1 MAETASSFGKP
12 SGSEKG
18 RGGEDR
24 LKAELPTGQD
34 RLKAELPT
42 ENPQFR
48 DRMARV
54 EKWRAAGV
62 DPYGRRTD
70 GLMPIGE
77 ARRLH
82 KGVDVTPHDGGEP
95 AKVAGRIVL
104 CRDIGKLIFIT
115 IQDWTGR
122 IQIGLAKQ
130 FFTEATDAVV
140 ANGGRDA
147 RGTREG
153 AGGAEGGQDAR
164 VSWAQA
170 KLLELGDVAW
180 FEGKVGH
187 TKTGEVTVWASGF
200 GMLSK
205 ALLPPPD
212 KFHGLHDTETR
223 YRQRYVDLFA
233 NPDSMDVF
241 LFRCRMIESIR
252 DFLKARQFVEVETP
266 MMQSIAGGAAARPF
280 ITHHNA
286 LDIDLYM
293 RISPEL
299 YLKRLLVGG
308 MERVFEINRNFR
320 NEGIDTTHNPE
331 FTMMEVYQAYSDLA
345 GMMELTESLVVR
357 LAKERVEGLRRQKTD
372 SDGTPVGTAAVQ
384 GGAPVGT
391 PAAIPGG
398 APVGTPAAIPG
409 GAPVG
414 TAGALH
420 LQFGE
425 RILDFTPPFERLS
438 YAAHFKDKVGV
449 DMTDAAAVQRVARER
464 GINTATKEHD
474 VVVGELFEQL
484 AEPALKAHDR
494 PVFIYDYPAALCPL
508 TRRKPGDPRIAERFE
523 LYVAGM
529 ELANAYTELN
539 DPAVQEETFSKQL
552 AGQKEEESMAKM
564 DEDFIAALRYGMPP
578 AGGLGIGI
586 DRLAM
591 VLTNRVSIRD
601 VVLFPLLKPTEE
613 AGAGA
618 KAAAGKGGPT
628 GAAAAPRGGGPN
640 FYEVDEEQMEKDV
653 AKIESDLAKVKAI
666 GPVKSR
672 MFILNQDGSL
682 RIFDV

>member
-1 MAETASSFGKP
+1 MAEASPSSGINPKP
-12 SGSEKG
+12 QAQASGA
-18 RGGEDR
+18 D
-24 LKAELPTGQD
+24 
-34 RLKAELPT
+34 
-42 ENPQFR
+42 NPQFR
-48 DRMARV
+48 DRMSRL
-54 EKWRAAGV
+54 EKWRGLGV

-70 GLMPIGE
+70 GLMPVGE
-77 ARRLH
+77 ARQLH
-82 KGVDVTPHDGGEP
+82 KGTEVTPHDGAEA

-130 FFTEATDAVV
+130 FFPA
-140 ANGGRDA
+140 
-147 RGTREG
+147 
-153 AGGAEGGQDAR
+153 Q
-164 VSWAQA
+164 WPQA
-170 KLLELGDVAW
+170 KLLELGDIAW

-200 GMLSK
+200 GILSK

-212 KFHGLHDTETR
+212 KFHGLHDTERR

-233 NPDSMDVF
+233 NPESMDVF
-241 LFRCRMIESIR
+241 LFRSRMMDSIR
-252 DFLKARQFVEVETP
+252 DFLQARRFVEVETP

-299 YLKRLLVGG
+299 YLKRLMVGG

-345 GMMELTESLVVR
+345 GMMELTESLFVR
-357 LAKERVEGLRRQKTD
+357 LAKERLEGLNKAT
-372 SDGTPVGTAAVQ
+372 
-384 GGAPVGT
+384 GGP
-391 PAAIPGG
+391 
-398 APVGTPAAIPG
+398 
-409 GAPVG
+409 
-414 TAGALH
+414 LH

-425 RILDFTPPFERLS
+425 KILDFTPPFERLS
-438 YAAHFKDKVGV
+438 YGAHFKDKVGV
-449 DMTDAAAVQRVARER
+449 DMMDEAAVKRVAQER
-464 GINTATKEHD
+464 GIDTSAKEHD
-474 VVVGELFEQL
+474 VIVGELFEQM
-484 AEPALKAHDR
+484 AEPALKERNR
-494 PVFIYDYPAALCPL
+494 PVFVYDYPAALCPL
-508 TRRKPGDPRIAERFE
+508 TRRKPDNARIAERFE

-539 DPAVQEETFSKQL
+539 DPAVQEATFSKQL
-552 AGQKEEESMAKM
+552 AGLKEEESMAKM
-564 DEDFIAALRYGMPP
+564 DHDFVEALQYGMPP

-601 VVLFPLLKPTEE
+601 VVLFPLLKPMEE
-613 AGAGA
+613 EGD
-618 KAAAGKGGPT
+618 KAASKAG
-628 GAAAAPRGGGPN
+628 GGGPN

-653 AKIESDLAKVKAI
+653 AKIESEMAKVKAI